1 MHRILFLFIFI
12 SIQAGAQSS
21 ALNIADSL
29 ARVGKNGEAIKLMEN
44 TNPISDKIHL
54 KLAKLQQ
61 EEGNTVKALQNY
73 QKVLKENPGHILTAM
88 DYGELLLKTNKLAEA
103 DSLFSHLTSTYPQ
116 NASFQYRLGLVK
128 EKQQDSTAMDYFFKT
143 VGLDSTH
150 QAALYKTAKY
160 QLTHNNEFNAM
171 SLAKTG
177 LKYKPENTSLLSILG
192 QSYTASLQF
201 KKAIPVYEKLV
212 ALGEET
218 EFVLQH
224 LAWAYNNTGRKED
237 AIEVY
242 QKLLKMQPGNSSY
255 YSQIGSI
262 YYKLKDFEKAKLNFH
277 MALNIK
283 DQKLDKEYLNLGF
296 VHKQLENHQLAYTF
310 FNKALEENQFNERA
324 YLEKAIAADN
334 FYEDKQSIL
343 DLYVHYFETFKD
355 NGDPKMLKIAEY
367 RIQDLRK
374 EIFQAE

>member
-1 MHRILFLFIFI
+1 
-12 SIQAGAQSS
+12 
-21 ALNIADSL
+21 
-29 ARVGKNGEAIKLMEN
+29 MEN